1 MLLPASALFGAVIL
15 LLADTLGRVLMPPQ
29 EIQVGVSTIVVGVP
43 VFIYLIRRSKGASL
57 S

>member
-1 MLLPASALFGAVIL
+1 
-15 LLADTLGRVLMPPQ
+15 MPPQ